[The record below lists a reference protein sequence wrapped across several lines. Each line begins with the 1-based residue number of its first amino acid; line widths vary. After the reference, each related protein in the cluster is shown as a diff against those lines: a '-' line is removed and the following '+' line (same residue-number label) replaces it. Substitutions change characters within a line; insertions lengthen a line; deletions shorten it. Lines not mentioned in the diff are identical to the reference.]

1 MDPTL
6 LGVLRSNG
14 VPTDTQAL
22 QIRRVLD
29 SERLQT
35 NQNRSHDSTVSAY
48 RRRQLLA
55 ILRGSLSTIRRFP
68 PEILSHIFIF
78 CRDDGLSLAE
88 YTITDVK
95 YAPMVLTHVCAR
107 WRMIARGT
115 PRLWTH
121 VQLLTPAFANGRYTF
136 IEEILH
142 KSCNLPLIVSIET
155 PPPMYCT
162 DGSWLCRDGANDCYD
177 RWLDVVWNTHLRL
190 SSFTLDITS
199 DDHTPNMFPRPMVFP
214 TLSSLIISIC
224 GNDEPD
230 LVAILESFQHAPLL
244 RSVELAV
251 DNCSD
256 EILQAT
262 FPWWQL
268 TSVKL
273 SLPLTTDVAR
283 AILIQCTSLEIATFD
298 RLFEYDDEL
307 DVPPR
312 PESATLHNLHQLTI
326 AWASGSGADMLL
338 EALSLP
344 VLTSLSISSPD
355 RPTPVLLG
363 LHARSHF
370 ALEHLSLEH
379 QKLSPSELLSLLR
392 VMPALRTL
400 DIHKC
405 TCIVDALF
413 ELLGRAADLTA
424 TALTMPQLTTLKIHP
439 VTEALDGNT
448 VATAAEYLAKHVA
461 EPVTAFPLLRR
472 LCLYR
477 GDPHFVNYP
486 RATFADEV
494 EHRFAAVCATGFLV
508 DRYPRSWDPPLAVV

>member
-22 QIRRVLD
+22 HNSYWIQSGLV
-29 SERLQT
+29 QT
-35 NQNRSHDSTVSAY
+35 NQNRSYDSTVSAY
-48 RRRQLLA
+48 RRQQLLA
-55 ILRGSLSTIRRFP
+55 ILRGSLSTILRFP
-68 PEILSHIFIF
+68 SENLSHIFIF

-88 YTITDVK
+88 YTITDVN
-95 YAPMVLTHVCAR
+95 YAPMVLTHVCSR
-107 WRMIARGT
+107 WRMIARGK

-121 VQLLTPAFANGRYTF
+121 VQLLTPAFASSRQTF
-136 IEEILH
+136 IEKILR
-142 KSCNLPLIVSIET
+142 KSGNLALIVSIET
-155 PPPMYCT
+155 LPPIYCT
-162 DGSWLCRDGANDCYD
+162 DDSWLCLDGANDYHD

-199 DDHTPNMFPRPMVFP
+199 DDHTPNMFPRPMAFP
-214 TLSSLIISIC
+214 TLFSLTLSIC

-273 SLPLTTDVAR
+273 SLALTPDVAR
-283 AILIQCTSLEIATFD
+283 TILVQCTSLEIATFD
-298 RLFEYDDEL
+298 RFFEFDDVL

-312 PESATLHNLHQLTI
+312 PESSTLHNFHQLTI
-326 AWASGSGADMLL
+326 AWSLGTEADMLL

-413 ELLGRAADLTA
+413 ELLGRATDLTA
-424 TALTMPQLTTLKIHP
+424 TDLTMPQLTTLAIHP
-439 VTEALDGNT
+439 ITNALDGNT
-448 VATAAEYLAKHVA
+448 VATVVEYLAKHVG

-494 EHRFAAVCATGFLV
+494 ERRLAAVCAAGLLV